1 MHPNGVSLS
10 QKNPLLQNEPNFKI
24 KPIKPKL
31 NRFFK
36 MQPYATL
43 DLGCLTSSSS
53 SLRSAKVIQAY
64 SSLFKVIQ
72 GYSSLKKDSY
82 FSGRA
87 EVPTKAGSP
96 RRSPAPRR
104 AEAVAKAAA
113 GRRRVA
119 ALFFSPHLSVIVA
132 KCRLL
137 SPPSPPGYFSR
148 PSKTTKNHEKP
159 NNLPQ
164 ILHNDPFASPCKIA
178 YNIRL
183 GAGFIRNPSPSE
195 KKPEL

>member
-64 SSLFKVIQ
+64 SRSFKAIQ
-72 GYSSLKKDSY
+72 ALKKIVIFLS
-82 FSGRA
+82 
-87 EVPTKAGSP
+87 
-96 RRSPAPRR
+96 APKCQRRR
-104 AEAVAKAAA
+104 ARLGVVPLLGAPKQL
-113 GRRRVA
+113 RRR
-119 ALFFSPHLSVIVA
+119 L
-132 KCRLL
+132 RDEDR
-137 SPPSPPGYFSR
+137 SR

-159 NNLPQ
+159 NNLRQ
-164 ILHNDPFASPCKIA
+164 TLHNDPFASPCKIA
-178 YNIRL
+178 YNVRL

-195 KKPEL
+195 KSLNHNRRCQSIA